1 MATSPFSLPGPF
13 SQTMYAYTRC
23 WKPVSPAHT
32 YQKTRERSDV
42 YLPFLPVV
50 TSNLNTP
57 GLDTR
62 GLRPLCPGP
71 YILYDLRSRN
81 KNNQTSVS
89 CRRERNNRTI
99 AICPPFEPINPF
111 LKAIFIRFLTLEY
124 RYIQILNYNRVIE
137 FFLITRF
144 DRICF
149 HKGFLVFL
157 EKINMRFF
165 LKYEYAISVHCSG
178 YIRLGS
184 AI

>member
-1 MATSPFSLPGPF
+1 MDQLQYTRIHIRVYGHLPFQSPGPF

-111 LKAIFIRFLTLEY
+111 LKAIFIRFLTLS
-124 RYIQILNYNRVIE
+124 IDI
-137 FFLITRF
+137 FKF
-144 DRICF
+144 
-149 HKGFLVFL
+149 
-157 EKINMRFF
+157 
-165 LKYEYAISVHCSG
+165 
-178 YIRLGS
+178 
-184 AI
+184 

>member
-1 MATSPFSLPGPF
+1 MDQLRYITRIRVYHLLPPLSASPALSP
-13 SQTMYAYTRC
+13 QTTIYAYTRC

-32 YQKTRERSDV
+32 QQKTREHSDV
-42 YLPFLPVV
+42 YLPLPVV

-99 AICPPFEPINPF
+99 AICPPFETINPF
-111 LKAIFIRFLTLEY
+111 LFKAIFIRSLTLS
-124 RYIQILNYNRVIE
+124 IDANICSNFKLLQI
-137 FFLITRF
+137 FLLI
-144 DRICF
+144 I
-149 HKGFLVFL
+149 
-157 EKINMRFF
+157 
-165 LKYEYAISVHCSG
+165 
-178 YIRLGS
+178 
-184 AI
+184 